1 MGDSREFIAG
11 WKPVAIIPLNQ
22 AVGCADCGMVTQGP
36 AVCGSCGSGAV
47 ASVVM
52 ATCAPRAVTVEAEH
66 VFGSAAP
73 GIPAEVID
81 LVEAV
86 NYTMEEITACNTP

>member
-36 AVCGSCGSGAV
+36 VVCGSCGSGAI
-47 ASVVM
+47 APVVM

-66 VFGSAAP
+66 VFGPAAP

-81 LVEAV
+81 LVEFTNHELELV
-86 NYTMEEITACNTP
+86 TGGIS